1 MVGQTR
7 DAGWQVG
14 VSKTIPYPLDQVWS
28 FMSSAEGIALWLG
41 PGASLR
47 REKGSAYE
55 TDDGITGEVRGYHDR
70 DRIRITRLG
79 KGADHET
86 TMQFTVVALDD
97 RTTLTFHEERLA
109 DADERERR
117 RTHWQGVLASVLAE
131 LEG

>member
-1 MVGQTR
+1 MVGETK
-7 DAGWQVG
+7 DAGWQIG
-14 VSKTIPYPLDQVWS
+14 VSKTIPYPLDQVWAL
-28 FMSSAEGIALWLG
+28 MSSPDGIALWLG
-41 PGASLR
+41 PGATLG

-55 TDDGITGEVRGYHDR
+55 TDDGITGEVRGYHER

-79 KGADHET
+79 KHADHET

-131 LEG
+131 LGG